1 LHRDCCTKAF
11 WPNGEGENPCR
22 DHAEREDIFKPA
34 MHYVAVDKLP
44 IITLTGLVANP
55 AKYADGR

>member
-1 LHRDCCTKAF
+1 MAKEKILVVTMLSVKTF
-11 WPNGEGENPCR
+11 SSGPL
-22 DHAEREDIFKPA
+22 
-34 MHYVAVDKLP
+34 HYVAVDKLP